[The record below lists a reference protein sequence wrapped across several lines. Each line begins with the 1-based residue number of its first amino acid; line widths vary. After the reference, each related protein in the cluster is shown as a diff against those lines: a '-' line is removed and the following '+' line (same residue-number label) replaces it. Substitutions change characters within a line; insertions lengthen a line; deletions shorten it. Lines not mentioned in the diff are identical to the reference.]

1 MDDVVARPRGPYSL
15 ALTARHAGDATR
27 RFRDGIFDALL
38 QVGDGVE
45 RGAARQH
52 PDGSLRLVA
61 DSEEALER
69 LRFSLALDDDHSE
82 FLRRFRDDPLLGPAT
97 RRIAGLRPLRLATV
111 EHALLRALCGQLIE
125 SRRARAIERRI
136 IRTAMPARDGLH
148 APPTVAALR
157 TLSPAELRRLGLHAR
172 RGATLVR
179 LCRSL
184 DLDRLRD
191 ADDRPEMRE
200 DLLRGRDVLLR
211 RVRPGAESRDPLVD
225 GRRRVRHRPHD
236 RHLRA
241 EAALDE
247 RRRDRRRDRQHRLVL
262 LDRAAHAVEELF
274 EVLRLHGQD
283 DDARPRDRRG
293 VRERRLDAVPVL
305 QLRRALGAAGRRHQV
320 GRAGGAKAGE
330 QGLADLPA
338 AENGDAVVHRG
349 GLYAARR
356 SAGLT
361 GSSPRAQAESR

>member
-45 RGAARQH
+45 RGAAHQH

-157 TLSPAELRRLGLHAR
+157 TLSPAEL
-172 RGATLVR
+172 
-179 LCRSL
+179 
-184 DLDRLRD
+184 
-191 ADDRPEMRE
+191 
-200 DLLRGRDVLLR
+200 
-211 RVRPGAESRDPLVD
+211 
-225 GRRRVRHRPHD
+225 
-236 RHLRA
+236 
-241 EAALDE
+241 
-247 RRRDRRRDRQHRLVL
+247 
-262 LDRAAHAVEELF
+262 
-274 EVLRLHGQD
+274 
-283 DDARPRDRRG
+283 
-293 VRERRLDAVPVL
+293 
-305 QLRRALGAAGRRHQV
+305 
-320 GRAGGAKAGE
+320 
-330 QGLADLPA
+330 
-338 AENGDAVVHRG
+338 
-349 GLYAARR
+349 
-356 SAGLT
+356 
-361 GSSPRAQAESR
+361 